1 MDPNTGAIVALVG
14 GFSFKKNKFNHV
26 TQAHRQ
32 PGSIFKPFIISSAL
46 EKGITP
52 STIINDGP
60 LEILAK
66 DLGTNENWVPQNYNE
81 KFSGPIRLRE
91 GLAKSKNLI
100 SIRILKHIS
109 PEYSLDYIARFGFNP
124 KKYKPYLSMALG
136 VGEATAWEM
145 VRAYSVF
152 ANGGY
157 LKTPYYIDR
166 IIDSKG
172 RNIKLQAG
180 LINEETPRIIDPRNA
195 FIMYDLL
202 KEVITN
208 GTARKAKILKRPDI
222 AGKTGTTNDLMDAW
236 FAGFNSDIVTVTW
249 MGYDQPKSLGNKE
262 TGSRAAL
269 PIWIDYMKPLLEN
282 YPIKNQVKPEGIT
295 PLKINKKT
303 GMTKNADEDG
313 FFEYFYEEYP
323 PYDNSYFVIN

>member
-1 MDPNTGAIVALVG
+1 
-14 GFSFKKNKFNHV
+14 
-26 TQAHRQ
+26 
-32 PGSIFKPFIISSAL
+32 
-46 EKGITP
+46 
-52 STIINDGP
+52 
-60 LEILAK
+60 
-66 DLGTNENWVPQNYNE
+66 
-81 KFSGPIRLRE
+81 
-91 GLAKSKNLI
+91 
-100 SIRILKHIS
+100 
-109 PEYSLDYIARFGFNP
+109 
-124 KKYKPYLSMALG
+124 MALG

-202 KEVITN
+202 KEVIKN
-208 GTARKAKILKRPDI
+208 GTARKAKTLKRPDI

-249 MGYDQPKSLGNKE
+249 MGYDKPKSLGKKE
-262 TGSRAAL
+262 TGSRER
-269 PIWIDYMKPLLEN
+269 K
-282 YPIKNQVKPEGIT
+282 
-295 PLKINKKT
+295 
-303 GMTKNADEDG
+303 
-313 FFEYFYEEYP
+313 
-323 PYDNSYFVIN
+323 